1 MYLENGLTEKQE
13 RFCNE
18 YLVDYNATQAATR
31 SGYSAN
37 TAYSI
42 AHELLSK
49 PEIRQRIDE
58 LQDNIFANL
67 SEKLIIEQIWRV
79 YKTAIEDKKLS
90 DALKAQ
96 ELLGKY
102 KAMFVDKQITQTETF
117 EDHVL
122 RLESQQKDSIKT
134 VDVPLDA
141 PPEAVPVEKL
151 DTHTGGV
158 GER

>member
-13 RFCNE
+13 RFCRE
-18 YLVDYNATQAATR
+18 YLVDYNATQSAIRA
-31 SGYSAN
+31 GYSPD

-42 AHELLSK
+42 GHENLK
-49 PEIRQRIDE
+49 KNEIRERIDE

-67 SEKLIIEQIWRV
+67 SEKLIIEQIWKI
-79 YKTAIEDKKLS
+79 YKKAIENEKLS

-102 KAMFVDKQITQTETF
+102 KAMFTDKQITSVETF
-117 EDHVL
+117 EDHIL
-122 RLESQQKDSIKT
+122 KLESQRKSLLSH
-134 VDVPLDA
+134 PDA
-141 PPEAVPVEKL
+141 PDKAPEGEKIE
-151 DTHTGGV
+151 THAGGV